1 MLNSFIITWHLI
13 TLIHATTM
21 YVEMENKIQNQH
33 QTNQNYFVMQ
43 RSHEELNEIKISTIL
58 QSTVLHMS
66 QL

>member
-1 MLNSFIITWHLI
+1 
-13 TLIHATTM
+13 M

-43 RSHEELNEIKISTIL
+43 RSHEELNEIKISIIS
-58 QSTVLHMS
+58 QSTVLQS